1 MAEQLAADG
10 TELVLVARDQA
21 RMEALAEAV
30 AVDCEVLPADL
41 GDLTDLERVETRIE
55 AGGNGAIDLVVN
67 NAGFGFTGPFHE
79 LDRDRESAVVDVN
92 VLALHRLSHA
102 AASTLVAQNR
112 TGGILNV
119 SSMAAWM
126 PAPNSSTYAATK
138 AFVNSFS
145 ESLHAELK
153 PKGINVS
160 VLCPGFTRTEF
171 QERADYDASDVPD
184 FLWQSAEDVAAAGL
198 AGVAANTAVVVPGA
212 QNRMGATLLN
222 SLPGRV
228 RRPLL
233 SRVAGELSSS
243 S

>member
-1 MAEQLAADG
+1 M
-10 TELVLVARDQA
+10 
-21 RMEALAEAV
+21 
-30 AVDCEVLPADL
+30 
-41 GDLTDLERVETRIE
+41 
-55 AGGNGAIDLVVN
+55 
-67 NAGFGFTGPFHE
+67 
-79 LDRDRESAVVDVN
+79 
-92 VLALHRLSHA
+92 
-102 AASTLVAQNR
+102 
-112 TGGILNV
+112 
-119 SSMAAWM
+119 
-126 PAPNSSTYAATK
+126 
-138 AFVNSFS
+138 
-145 ESLHAELK
+145 HAELK